1 MSITKILPSHL
12 IGNQSKILSVK
23 NEDPQALQ
31 SSYYEEGRET
41 ILNKISKNFGFVI
54 IGMMLVGAVVWTL
67 LMWG

>member
-1 MSITKILPSHL
+1 MNITKILPSPL
-12 IGNQSKILSVK
+12 IGNRSGIVSEKSEESKTYR
-23 NEDPQALQ
+23 

-54 IGMMLVGAVVWTL
+54 IGMMMVGAVVWTI